1 MSDEDKYLFVD
12 EQLRY
17 TTGAEAARA
26 IAERSDAPFFT
37 EGQGVLR
44 VPKTRWREAQ
54 HYERDT
60 WLVANAAAADDR
72 NIEHERGFGGYGA
85 LTGRRFAHAIELG
98 CGPFTNLRVIA
109 RHCIIDQCSLLDPL
123 IEDYLRHPHCMY
135 DRRFLTVKET
145 GLARALRASYP
156 GRAMGRFLRAVAPA
170 TMFERVPVSELLP
183 IPIEELPPRN
193 RYDLVVMINVV
204 EHCFDV
210 TAIFDRILAILQP
223 GGTLVF
229 HDKLFEVAEVEE
241 DVKRRFDAG
250 HPLRVGRPVIE
261 SFLSE
266 HFDETYRRVAPVEDH
281 FEDIDL
287 TRDGIYFVGTKRPG
301 AAA

>member
-1 MSDEDKYLFVD
+1 MSDEGKYLFVD

-17 TTGAEAARA
+17 TTGEEAARA
-26 IAERSDAPFFT
+26 LATRSDAPFFT
-37 EGQGVLR
+37 EGEGVLR
-44 VPKTRWREAQ
+44 VPKTRWQEAQ

-60 WLVANAAAADDR
+60 WLIANATAADDR
-72 NIEHERGFGGYGA
+72 NNDHERAFGGYEA
-85 LTGRRFAHAIELG
+85 LAGRRFAHAIELG

-109 RHCIIDQCSLLDPL
+109 RHCTVSQCSLLDPL
-123 IEDYLRHPHCMY
+123 IEDYLLHPHCMY
-135 DRRFLTVKET
+135 DRRFLTTGET
-145 GLARALRASYP
+145 TLARTLRTSSYP
-156 GRAMGRFLRAVAPA
+156 GRAIGRLLRAVAPDV
-170 TMFERVPVSELLP
+170 MVHRVPVAELLP
-183 IPIEELPPRN
+183 IPIEELSQTG
-193 RYDLVVMINVV
+193 RYDLVVMINVI

-210 TAIFDRILAILQP
+210 TAIFEKILQILQP

-229 HDKLFEVAEVEE
+229 HDKLFDVAEVEE

-266 HFDETYRRVAPVEDH
+266 HFDESYRRIAPVEDH

-287 TRDGIYFVGTKRPG
+287 TREGIYFVGTKRRG
-301 AAA
+301 EA